1 MPKAILQIRFVAN
14 NFAYEKQ
21 LALMTEKREK
31 LLLLWITQ
39 NLKLVYSMSYVES
52 MTFHHVISKRE
63 VEIVKIPIFNCMIF
77 WMLQNSFLE

>member
-31 LLLLWITQ
+31 LLLLWILQ
-39 NLKLVYSMSYVES
+39 NLMLVYTKSYVES
-52 MTFHHVISKRE
+52 MTFHHVFYKRA
-63 VEIVKIPIFNCMIF
+63 VEIVNILICIVIV
-77 WMLQNSFLE
+77 

>member
-39 NLKLVYSMSYVES
+39 NLILVYTKSYVES
-52 MTFHHVISKRE
+52 MTFHHVFYKRA
-63 VEIVKIPIFNCMIF
+63 VEIVNILICIVIV
-77 WMLQNSFLE
+77 